1 MIIRVLNCPEDK
13 CTNKCCD
20 YNLGFFLQTMQ
31 ELQELLK
38 DKFDIA
44 SQKLLLN
51 ASTYADSET
60 MNLQKVMGDGATTL
74 CMWGNLS
81 KNPR

>member
-1 MIIRVLNCPEDK
+1 
-13 CTNKCCD
+13 
-20 YNLGFFLQTMQ
+20 MQ

-81 KNPR
+81 KNPRSVI